1 MGFIR
6 KVYGILATQLL
17 LTAFFCLLP
26 YTNNNVKHFL
36 ITHFWMALAA
46 SISALVISCAL
57 TCCSNLARQVPTNYI
72 LLFVFTFLE
81 AYAVGSVCAIYQDG
95 LLVLTAAFM
104 TAGIVIG
111 LTIYAIFTKTDFTVC
126 GGALFVVGA
135 AFIMFSLF
143 SFMFGPTM
151 RMIYAALGVILFGF
165 YLIFDT

>member
-1 MGFIR
+1 
-6 KVYGILATQLL
+6 
-17 LTAFFCLLP
+17 
-26 YTNNNVKHFL
+26 
-36 ITHFWMALAA
+36 MALAA